1 MEGPEGDVLEH
12 ELEAEVLV
20 LADPHQEEDG
30 GVGDTAEVLQLRE
43 VGLLPDSHLGQ
54 VPELAHHPAV
64 LAGWEH
70 QAVLHQLK
78 LFKIIWLVR
87 LNTQHYK
94 LSGSPQ
100 HSTL

>member
-1 MEGPEGDVLEH
+1 MEGPEGHVLEH

-30 GVGDTAEVLQLRE
+30 GVGDTAEVLQLRD

-70 QAVLHQLK
+70 QAVPHQLECCDNYSSA
-78 LFKIIWLVR
+78 IIIV
-87 LNTQHYK
+87 NTIIVQNNM
-94 LSGSPQ
+94 
-100 HSTL
+100 